1 MVFIIAY
8 PCFTIFRRF
17 KNRAPY
23 LPIQLDTAACLSVSF
38 YFLVRCKTKVVW
50 KIGRSRCS
58 EMVNL
63 ESVPASIGFK

>member
-1 MVFIIAY
+1 MVFIISY
-8 PCFTIFRRF
+8 RCFTIFHRF

-50 KIGRSRCS
+50 KIGRRSCS

-63 ESVPASIGFK
+63 ESAPGSIRFK